1 MRRAGLGSRVTSLL
15 DPEHVGAL
23 AVIAAGAA
31 ILVRAARARPGAW
44 IRLFAAV
51 LVVDEISWWLYLLGG
66 GQPGSTFAYSLP
78 LQLCDVAIFIAA
90 AALWTRRRLLVEVT
104 YFWGLA
110 GTIQALLTPDLPQH
124 FPSYPFF
131 QYYIAHGGVVAAA
144 LVLVVGLGQHPRRW
158 AVARVAGLTVAYTA
172 LVGFVD
178 AVTGAD
184 YMYLR
189 SKPPSATLLDFLGPW
204 PWYILSAAVIAVFL
218 FAILDAPFRLRER
231 RAEALR

>member
-1 MRRAGLGSRVTSLL
+1 MSDLL
-15 DPEHVGAL
+15 ALEHVLAL
-23 AVIAAGAA
+23 VA
-31 ILVRAARARPGAW
+31 ITLSTALLVVAARRRPGPW
-44 IRLFAAV
+44 LKVLAAV
-51 LVVDEISWWLYLLGG
+51 LVVDEVSWWVFLLGG
-66 GQPGSTFAYSLP
+66 GQPGSQVALSLP

-90 AALWTRRRLLVEVT
+90 AALWTRRQLVVEVT

-124 FPSYPFF
+124 FPSYPYF

-144 LVLVVGLGQHPRRW
+144 LVLVVGLGQRPRRW
-158 AVARVAGLTVAYTA
+158 AVARVAGLTVAYAA
-172 LVGFVD
+172 LVGLVD

-189 SKPPSATLLDFLGPW
+189 SKPPTATLLDVLGPW
-204 PWYILSAAVIAVFL
+204 PWYILSASVIAAFL

>member
-1 MRRAGLGSRVTSLL
+1 VSDLL
-15 DPEHVGAL
+15 APEHVGAL
-23 AVIAAGAA
+23 VAIAASTAL
-31 ILVRAARARPGAW
+31 LVVAARRRPGPW
-44 IRLFAAV
+44 LKVLAAV
-51 LVVDEISWWLYLLGG
+51 LVVDEVSWWVFLLGG
-66 GQPGSTFAYSLP
+66 GQPGSQVALSLP

-90 AALWTRRRLLVEVT
+90 AALWTRQQLLVEVT

-124 FPSYPFF
+124 FPSYPYF

-144 LVLVVGLGQHPRRW
+144 LILVVGLGQRPRRW
-158 AVARVAGLTVAYTA
+158 AVARIASLTVAYAA

-204 PWYILSAAVIAVFL
+204 PWYILSATVIAAFL